1 MTAVKGTIIPMRNR
15 EERITRMHARA
26 AEIERK
32 ANRRRSG
39 ILGAASGA
47 LMVCLL
53 IVVQHLRH
61 MHHGILS
68 EQNTGSSLLADSV
81 GGYVLIAVIAFVL
94 GTTITALIINYRKKR
109 RGTGDDTEEK

>member
-1 MTAVKGTIIPMRNR
+1 MIAVKGTIIPMRNR

-32 ANRRRSG
+32 ANRRRTG
-39 ILGAASGA
+39 ILGTVSGA

-53 IVVQHLRH
+53 LVMQQLRH

-81 GGYVLIAVIAFVL
+81 GGYVLIAVIAFAL
-94 GTTITALIINYRKKR
+94 GTTITALIINYRKKS
-109 RGTGDDTEEK
+109 RGIDDETDEK